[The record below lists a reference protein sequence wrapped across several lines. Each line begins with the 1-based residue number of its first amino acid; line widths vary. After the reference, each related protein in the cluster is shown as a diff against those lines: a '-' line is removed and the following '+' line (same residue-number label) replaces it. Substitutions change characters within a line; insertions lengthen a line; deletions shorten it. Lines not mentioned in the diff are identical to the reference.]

1 MNRWTT
7 LAFGALVPVVGFA
20 QVAQQAAPTF
30 QAHVLTRTEFDAL
43 RAKPNDLLILDVRR
57 PDEIGTKGGFEVYLT
72 VQPADVEKSLALI
85 PRDRTIVTISNHA
98 NRAGRVADALTA
110 HGYKVAGALGVEDYE
125 AAGGSLIRIA
135 PRAPA
140 AASAQR

>member
-1 MNRWTT
+1 M
-7 LAFGALVPVVGFA
+7 
-20 QVAQQAAPTF
+20 
-30 QAHVLTRTEFDAL
+30 TRAEFDSLA
-43 RAKPNDLLILDVRR
+43 RTKPNELLIVDVRR
-57 PDEIGTKGGFEVYLT
+57 PDEIGTKGGFDVYLT

-98 NRAGRVADALTA
+98 NRAGRRVADALTA

-140 AASAQR
+140 AEHAQR